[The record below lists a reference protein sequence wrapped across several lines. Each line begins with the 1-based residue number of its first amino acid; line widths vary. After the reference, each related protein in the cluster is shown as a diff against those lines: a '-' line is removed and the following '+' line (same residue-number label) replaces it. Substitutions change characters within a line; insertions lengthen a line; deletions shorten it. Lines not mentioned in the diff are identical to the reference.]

1 MQPTTSRVKDGA
13 LSKIVF
19 CHRQDRIIRVGVRL
33 SLPTIQLGRYKSLS
47 QRARIATESW
57 GVENLYCPNCK
68 SDRLARTPP
77 NAPSVDFICPLCRSP
92 FQLKSQG
99 RPLSCRIADAA
110 YGAMR
115 QAIMADRTPNLFV
128 LHYDRFLWEVCN
140 LILIPHF
147 AFSLSAV
154 EQRKPLG
161 PEARRAGWIGCNI
174 LLDRIPADAKL
185 PIVIAGRETAVR
197 EVRRGFARLRPI
209 QAFDSEMRGWT
220 LDVLNVIRALGKT
233 GFSLA
238 EVYAFHDA
246 LATIHP
252 TNRNV
257 RAKIRQ
263 QLQVLRDLGLLQ
275 FLGQGAYRLT

>member
-1 MQPTTSRVKDGA
+1 MSTDE
-13 LSKIVF
+13 
-19 CHRQDRIIRVGVRL
+19 DRIIRVGVRL
-33 SLPTIQLGRYKSLS
+33 SLPTAQLEGYKSLS
-47 QRARIATESW
+47 QRARVATENW
-57 GVENLYCPNCK
+57 GAENLYCPSCK

-77 NAPSVDFICPLCRSP
+77 NAPSIDFVCPLCKSP

-110 YGAMR
+110 YGPMR
-115 QAIMADRTPNLFV
+115 RAIEANRTPNLFV
-128 LHYDRFLWEVCN
+128 LHYDRFLWEVCD

-161 PEARRAGWIGCNI
+161 AVARRAGWIGCNI
-174 LLDRIPADAKL
+174 NLDKIPTDGKL
-185 PIVIAGRETAVR
+185 PIVLDGRETSAA

-209 QAFDSEMRGWT
+209 QALDSEMRGWT
-220 LDVLNVIRALGKT
+220 LDVLNVVRSLGKT
-233 GFSLA
+233 NFSLA
-238 EVYAFHDA
+238 EVYAYDEA
-246 LATIHP
+246 LAATHP

-263 QLQVLRDLGLLQ
+263 QLQVLRDLGLLR
-275 FLGQGAYRLT
+275 FLGHGAYRLTQS